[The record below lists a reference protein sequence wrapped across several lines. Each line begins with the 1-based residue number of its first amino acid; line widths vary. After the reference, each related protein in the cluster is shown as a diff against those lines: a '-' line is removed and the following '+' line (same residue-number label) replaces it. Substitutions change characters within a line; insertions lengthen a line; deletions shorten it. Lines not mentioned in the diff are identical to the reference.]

1 MALDAHERP
10 PEGIKRIYKKYQKL
24 QPHALN
30 TEPEL
35 LNQHRSLSDAER
47 LKLQISPL
55 HQDPDE
61 LYCFFERF
69 LRDAQSGECSQIS
82 WNGLSIVPSLLPKAV
97 QSRLLS
103 RLLHRDLSNPAHKT
117 NVHVHYTIPY
127 PVSESLSSSSSTPSF
142 FDPIASPIVFQPL
155 DPTVHKPLST
165 SQFLNKKLRWM
176 TLGGQYDWT
185 RKLYPEDP
193 PPPFPP
199 DIADLVQGC
208 FPAMRAQAAIVNLYS
223 PGDTLSLHRDV
234 SESCDRPLVSIS
246 LGCDGVFVIGL
257 PAEPEGEEERVAVVR
272 LKSGDAV
279 IMAGEA
285 RYAWH
290 GVPQIVKGTC
300 PEFLRDWP
308 YGLSSESSGED
319 GGGERYQ
326 MWKGWIEGKRINLN
340 VRQMW
345 DQDAEKQH
353 VDEG

>member
-82 WNGLSIVPSLLPKAV
+82 WN
-97 QSRLLS
+97 
-103 RLLHRDLSNPAHKT
+103 
-117 NVHVHYTIPY
+117 
-127 PVSESLSSSSSTPSF
+127 
-142 FDPIASPIVFQPL
+142 ASPIVFQPL